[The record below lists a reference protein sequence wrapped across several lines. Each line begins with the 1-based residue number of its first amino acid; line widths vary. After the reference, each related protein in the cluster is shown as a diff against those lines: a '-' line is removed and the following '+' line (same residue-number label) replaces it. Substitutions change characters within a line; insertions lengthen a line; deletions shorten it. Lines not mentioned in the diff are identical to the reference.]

1 MYANRLWFI
10 NCDSLTSQASQ
21 LHRFAHLKRLLGDQ
35 WVEDGRVGV
44 GDLERRGPELID
56 PHAFSE
62 PAWVSFLLLR
72 TLEPVFML
80 LSPPLDQRHQLE
92 LPGNH
97 TTRSTPV
104 RNRANPIGKRVCVIA
119 LSDRSKGDGL
129 HIPTIPSTMTGAVKG
144 GRYS

>member
-10 NCDSLTSQASQ
+10 NCGSLASQASQ

-44 GDLERRGPELID
+44 GDLERRGPESTLIVWKRSD
-56 PHAFSE
+56 RSGLPHAFSE

-80 LSPPLDQRHQLE
+80 LS
-92 LPGNH
+92 LPHWTNAINLNF
-97 TTRSTPV
+97 PE
-104 RNRANPIGKRVCVIA
+104 
-119 LSDRSKGDGL
+119 
-129 HIPTIPSTMTGAVKG
+129 TIPHGQPQ
-144 GRYS
+144 

>member
-1 MYANRLWFI
+1 M
-10 NCDSLTSQASQ
+10 
-21 LHRFAHLKRLLGDQ
+21 
-35 WVEDGRVGV
+35 EDGRVGV
-44 GDLERRGPELID
+44 GDLKRRGPELIVWKRSD
-56 PHAFSE
+56 RSGFPHAFSE

-119 LSDRSKGDGL
+119 LSDRSKGDGPR
-129 HIPTIPSTMTGAVKG
+129 IPTIPSTMTGAAKS